1 MKPALLTILL
11 CGSLAVG
18 CRSVESLESDSRL
31 TVDDSPSEEILA
43 PLIKS
48 VEAWN
53 RGDLERFMDAY
64 ELAPETTFVGAE
76 VAKGTAA
83 VLARYRR
90 DYPDQ
95 DHMGRTE
102 FSELEARQL
111 TDDLAIVTG
120 RYRLDRDEEY
130 GGPAHGIFS
139 LVMRRSDGGW
149 RIIHDH
155 SSRLP

>member
-1 MKPALLTILL
+1 MKASLPAIVL
-11 CGSLAVG
+11 CGFLATSCGFVLPP
-18 CRSVESLESDSRL
+18 EQDSRN
-31 TVDDSPSEEILA
+31 TPRDVQPEEILT
-43 PLIKS
+43 PLIES
-48 VEAWN
+48 LDAWN
-53 RGDLERFMDAY
+53 SGDLERFMDAY
-64 ELAPETTFVGAE
+64 EAAPETTFVGAE

-102 FSELEARQL
+102 FSELEARPL
-111 TDDLAIVTG
+111 SEDLAIVTG
-120 RYRLDRDEEY
+120 RYRLERSEEY

-139 LVMRRSDGGW
+139 LVMRKSGDGW

-155 SSRLP
+155 SVRLP